1 MTAFVSLTRAQG
13 VARMRGA
20 CALVRGDV
28 VDGDGDG
35 DLEVDDVI
43 VEAEPAEREFRRI
56 AVYYGLGRGGADAAS
71 PVPWDAL
78 CRVDC
83 SAAVAWA
90 LGYARNVGDWNTS
103 RILSDAFAM
112 RFADPADGPMPRIV
126 KGPGPRT
133 RFRAVEHGEPV
144 LAGDVLVIDGVFE
157 MRDGKRVRVR
167 PGHVELVVEVE
178 PDFVRGGPRWH
189 RDLVVAGSSPSK
201 SRRFGHGHALAEN
214 DASFGRTRGYILR
227 YLGWSGE

>member
-1 MTAFVSLTRAQG
+1 VTARVSLTRAEG

-20 CALVRGDV
+20 CALVRGDI

-43 VEAEPAEREFRRI
+43 VKAEPAEREFRRI
-56 AVYYGLGRGGADAAS
+56 AVYYGLGRGGDDAAA
-71 PVPWDAL
+71 PVPWDRM

-103 RILSDAFAM
+103 KILSDAFEM
-112 RFADPADGPMPRIV
+112 RFADPNDGPMPRINV
-126 KGPGPRT
+126 GPGPRT
-133 RFRAVEHGEPV
+133 RFRPV
-144 LAGDVLVIDGVFE
+144 DFDEVVLPGDVLVIDGVFE

-167 PGHVELVVEVE
+167 PGHVEMIVDVE
-178 PDFVRGGPRWH
+178 PDFVRGGSRWY

-201 SRRFGHGHALAEN
+201 SKRFGPGHALAET

-227 YLGWSGE
+227 YLGWQS